1 MADSDFDAITLNRKM
16 CDANGNIGSVEF
28 CNIMKRQIRYYT
40 QQRLSENAF
49 TKFKTPED
57 AEFTQLGAL
66 KLILLEQLSHTSTL
80 SNICAHLHVDPQQLL
95 CPPSRATSV
104 PTSKETGEGEW
115 GDAVVALP
123 KNASASLR
131 KLPVRRT
138 DSPSASMRERS
149 APVALDD
156 EQSAG
161 AYPSPSCCSD
171 QRSPPENANERLAC
185 NTSCCVPSQTSGQT
199 GRGDSCPGQPAPP
212 VGPDETGG
220 DVWAAAVAGLGRQGL
235 AARGGGGR
243 GRLLGAGRVRA
254 APGPRPAV
262 TPAPR
267 CGAGPWGMRASLRA
281 EHVTPRP
288 DPD

>member
-80 SNICAHLHVDPQQLL
+80 SNICAHLQGDRRGGGGGDLDLL
-95 CPPSRATSV
+95 GGGRGGGLGSPWRA
-104 PTSKETGEGEW
+104 
-115 GDAVVALP
+115 P
-123 KNASASLR
+123 KNANASLR

-138 DSPSASMRERS
+138 SNASMRERS
-149 APVALDD
+149 APFFLDD

-161 AYPSPSCCSD
+161 AYPSPSCCA
-171 QRSPPENANERLAC
+171 PPENVNERLSC
-185 NTSCCVPSQTSGQT
+185 DTSGSVPSKTSGQK
-199 GRGDSCPGQPAPP
+199 GRDGSCPGQPAPP
-212 VGPDETGG
+212 AGPDETGG
-220 DVWAAAVAGLGRQGL
+220 DAWAAAVAGRCAASVQEKMSSMEDRNADRIAALEKRLDSLAMDVSQVTAFPPIVAVLRGSRLGMQIL
-235 AARGGGGR
+235 
-243 GRLLGAGRVRA
+243 V
-254 APGPRPAV
+254 
-262 TPAPR
+262 
-267 CGAGPWGMRASLRA
+267 
-281 EHVTPRP
+281 
-288 DPD
+288 